1 MSIIKI
7 HDIEYA
13 RFAAPDL
20 DVMRDFLVDFGLK
33 DLGPQLDGFLRMR
46 ANGTVPVVHVT
57 EPGEAGFLGLAL
69 RAASLDD
76 LETLAVHEGVAVE
89 DAPGPGGGKLV
100 RLVDPDG
107 FVVDVVA
114 GGIPARPL
122 PDGANPPWN
131 NASEHPRAGLA
142 KRVATGPSNVR
153 RLGHIVLIVSD
164 LERTWR
170 WWRERFGFIISDDVR
185 APDGTPAAMFVR
197 CDRGDEPTDHHTLN
211 FSLVPGKSPQFHHVA
226 YEVADLD
233 DLMVGHDN
241 LVDKGYRHAW
251 GIGRHFLGSQVFDYW
266 LDPFG
271 NRIEHWTDGDLFA
284 AGTPTHVTDLDTMLG
299 HQWGP
304 NVPADFV

>member
-7 HDIEYA
+7 QDIEYV

-20 DVMRDFLVDFGLK
+20 DAVRTFLVDFGLR
-33 DLGPQLDGFLRMR
+33 DVGPQPDGALRMR
-46 ANGTVPVVHVT
+46 ANGNRPVVHVT
-57 EPGEAGFLGLAL
+57 EPGAPAFLGLAL
-69 RAASLDD
+69 RAASVAD
-76 LETLAVHEGVAVE
+76 LEKLAAHDGVAVE
-89 DAPGPGGGKLV
+89 DGEGPGGGKRV

-114 GGIPARPL
+114 GLETAEPA
-122 PDGANPPWN
+122 DIGGNPAWN
-131 NASEHPRAGLA
+131 TATDHPRAGVA
-142 KRVATGPSNVR
+142 KRVAPGPSNVL
-153 RLGHIVLIVSD
+153 RLGHLVLIVSD
-164 LERTWR
+164 LERTWD
-170 WWRERFGFIISDDVR
+170 WWRERFGFIMSDDVR
-185 APDGTPAAMFVR
+185 APDGSAAAMFVR
-197 CDRGDEPTDHHTLN
+197 CDRGGEPADHHTLN
-211 FSLVPGKSPQFHHVA
+211 FSAIPGKEPQFHHVA

-241 LVDKGYRHAW
+241 LAAKGYRHAW

-284 AGTPTHVTDLDTMLG
+284 ADAPTNVTDVDTMLG